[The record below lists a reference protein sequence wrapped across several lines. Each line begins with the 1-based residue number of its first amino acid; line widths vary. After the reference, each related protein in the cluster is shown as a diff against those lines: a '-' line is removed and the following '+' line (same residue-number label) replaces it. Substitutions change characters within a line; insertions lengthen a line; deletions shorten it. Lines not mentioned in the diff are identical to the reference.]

1 MFKVKCIKDVWT
13 DYNSQ
18 KELDDDEVYRDVL
31 LFKKGKLYD
40 VEINSLGQW
49 VTTDETGSKLH
60 VIRDNSTNDWFEN
73 HFEIY

>member
-1 MFKVKCIKDVWT
+1 MFKVKCIKDIWT

-31 LFKKGKLYD
+31 LFKQGKLYD

-49 VTTDETGSKLH
+49 VTTDETRSKLH
-60 VIRDNSTNDWFEN
+60 VIRDDVTDDWFES